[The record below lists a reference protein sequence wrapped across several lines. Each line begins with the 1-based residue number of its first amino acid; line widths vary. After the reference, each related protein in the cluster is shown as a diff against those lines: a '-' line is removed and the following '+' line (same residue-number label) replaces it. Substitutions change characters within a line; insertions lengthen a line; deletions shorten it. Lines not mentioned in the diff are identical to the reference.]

1 MGKRKRQMKWYTKV
15 WAFPLMLVNFFAS
28 IVFILCAF
36 SHYIPAAKFPV
47 ISLAGL
53 AFPFALA
60 AVVAFLVFWFVFYR
74 RYCWLSFLTLLICSW
89 EIYTMCPINL
99 KRQIP
104 PKEGFKVLSYN
115 VYSGNVTSSNVKK
128 DNEVLNYIGKL
139 DADIV
144 CLQECNNEAF
154 RAYEKEDGWMH
165 KYPYRSYDVGNY
177 SSPKGH
183 LVVCLSK
190 YPILSRR
197 IVSFEGSDNGAQ
209 VYEILVE
216 GDTVALFNCHLQ
228 SFGLNDE
235 DKDAYN
241 DILTRPKDNVATSR
255 TKTLVKK
262 LRDAGVKR
270 ALQADG
276 LRKEIDECSAPYI
289 IVCGDFNDTPLS
301 YTHHVLTRK
310 LSDAHTRSGNGFD
323 FSYNRNHMYFR
334 IDHILASRNLTPY
347 ACKVDRSIKIS
358 DHYPIHCT
366 FVKKEK

>member
-1 MGKRKRQMKWYTKV
+1 MKWYTKI
-15 WAFPLMLVNFFAS
+15 WALPLLLVNAAVSVVFF
-28 IVFILCAF
+28 LCAF
-36 SHYIPAAKFPV
+36 SHYIPAARFPLV
-47 ISLAGL
+47 SLAGL

-60 AVVAFLVFWFVFYR
+60 AVVAFLVFWLFFHR
-74 RYCWLSFLTLLICSW
+74 RFCWLSLLTLIVCAN

-99 KRQIP
+99 RQPAP
-104 PKEGFKVLSYN
+104 PEEGFKVLSYN
-115 VYSGNVTSSNVKK
+115 VFSGNITVSNAHA
-128 DNEVLNYIGKL
+128 DNAVLQYIGKSR
-139 DADIV
+139 ADIV

-154 RAYEKEDGWMH
+154 RAYEKREGWMAD
-165 KYPYRSYDVGNY
+165 YPYRSYDVGNY

-197 IVSFEGSDNGAQ
+197 VIDFEGSENGAQ
-209 VYEILVE
+209 IYEILVG
-216 GDTVALFNCHLQ
+216 GDTLALFNCHLQ

-235 DKDAYN
+235 DKSTYN
-241 DILTRPKDNVATSR
+241 DILTHPKENVGTSR

-262 LRDAGVKR
+262 LRDAGAKR
-270 ALQADG
+270 ARQADA
-276 LRKEIDECSAPYI
+276 LCTELEACTAPYV

-301 YTHHVLTRK
+301 YTHHVLTRT
-310 LSDAHTRSGNGFD
+310 LNDAHTRSGNGFD

-334 IDHILASRNLTPY
+334 IDHMLSSKNLTPF
-347 ACKVDRSIKIS
+347 ACEVDRSIKES